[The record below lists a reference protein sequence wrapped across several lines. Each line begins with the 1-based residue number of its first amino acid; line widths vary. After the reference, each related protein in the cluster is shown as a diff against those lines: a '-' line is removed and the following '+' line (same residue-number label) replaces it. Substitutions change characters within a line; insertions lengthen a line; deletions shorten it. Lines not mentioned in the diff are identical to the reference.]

1 MLSNITWTQFLVVL
15 IGVLVV
21 YYIIYFIR
29 FHFNG
34 MMEKLNKKSEAYELD
49 IFEEKEPDEETRK
62 LDQLEIVI
70 NRIKTDVLD
79 RAGKTATKDQLF
91 AALQKNVASYD
102 GLHQP
107 AYRYALNN
115 YIIQQSMQICGVE
128 IEEEE
133 LEALW
138 NNLPHS

>member
-1 MLSNITWTQFLVVL
+1 MLSNITWLQFLVVL
-15 IGVLVV
+15 IGLLVL

-34 MMEKLNKKSEAYELD
+34 MLDKLNSKSEAYELD
-49 IFEEKEPDEETRK
+49 ILQEREPDEETKK
-62 LDQLEIVI
+62 LDELEIVI
-70 NRIKTDVLD
+70 NRIKTDILD
-79 RAGKTATKDQLF
+79 QAGKSATKDQLF
-91 AALQKNVASYD
+91 AAFQEKVAGYD

-115 YIIQQSMQICGVE
+115 YIIQQAKQLCGVE

-133 LEALW
+133 LEELW
-138 NNLPHS
+138 ENLPR

>member
-15 IGVLVV
+15 IGVLVL

-29 FHFNG
+29 FRFNG
-34 MMEKLNKKSEAYELD
+34 MMEKLNKNSEAYELD
-49 IFEEKEPDEETRK
+49 LLEGREQDEETRM
-62 LDQLEIVI
+62 LDELEIII

-79 RAGKTATKDQLF
+79 QAGKSATKDQLF
-91 AALQKNVASYD
+91 AALPETVAGYD

-115 YIIQQSMQICGVE
+115 YIIQQANQQCGV
-128 IEEEE
+128 IIDEEE
-133 LEALW
+133 LEELW
-138 NNLPHS
+138 QNLPR

>member
-29 FHFNG
+29 FRFNG
-34 MMEKLNKKSEAYELD
+34 LMDKLNHKSEAYELD
-49 IFEEKEPDEETRK
+49 IYDKNEQDEETRK
-62 LDQLEIVI
+62 LDELEVLI
-70 NRIKTDVLD
+70 NRIKTDILD
-79 RAGKTATKDQLF
+79 KAGKSATKDQLL
-91 AALQKNVASYD
+91 AALPESVAGYD

-115 YIIQQSMQICGVE
+115 YIIQQANQLCGVV

-138 NNLPHS
+138 DNLPR

>member
-15 IGVLVV
+15 IGVLVL

-29 FHFNG
+29 FRFNG
-34 MMEKLNKKSEAYELD
+34 MLEKLNKKSEAYELD
-49 IFEEKEPDEETRK
+49 IYEKNEQDEETRK
-62 LDQLEIVI
+62 LDELEIVI

-79 RAGKTATKDQLF
+79 QAGKSATKDQLI
-91 AALQKNVASYD
+91 AALPESVAGYD

-115 YIIQQSMQICGVE
+115 YIIQQSKQLCGVE

-133 LEALW
+133 LEELW
-138 NNLPHS
+138 DNLPR